1 MLKKNILSLI
11 LCFVFVSS
19 LQAQDKDNAILL
31 KTLLDNL
38 ATQHQVNFNYID
50 EEIIIFKLI
59 PPDNK
64 LPLKKKLEYISGKTK
79 IEFKFIS
86 SNFISVL
93 NNKKLDKPFCG
104 FLIDAETQLPIES
117 ATIHIANTNYSVS
130 SNGNGYFELLLR
142 SPNDIE
148 ISHVN
153 YEKITLKPE
162 QLYTE
167 TCPTFTLKTIINELE
182 VVVTEVYLTKGII
195 RKQDG
200 TFEIKPKKFGL
211 LPGLT
216 EPDVFETLKQIPGI
230 NSIDET
236 QSNINVR
243 GGTHD
248 QNLFLWNGIRLF
260 QTSHFFGLISA
271 LNPHLAHNIKVI
283 KNGGSSFYGESVSS
297 VVDISTHSPNIE
309 EQNASVGLN
318 MINSDFYVKFK
329 PSNTA
334 NIEISSRRAFTDII
348 NTPTYKSYYNRIF
361 QNTVVRNVNTNQ
373 LIDYYNDENFYFYD
387 FTAQYHQKINTKSDL
402 YVDGITIYNKL
413 DLTESKIED
422 IFTITKESSLNQQ
435 TIGGNITFKTKWNPK
450 NNTEINAYG
459 SYYTIASKNESIET
473 NQIFNQKNTILDMGL
488 RIKNNHILNEQFQF
502 NNGYQFNEIGIRNYD
517 QVNNPAYL
525 KKNKDILRIHALI
538 AEMQYTSKNTLL
550 KTTFGL
556 RGNYIQ
562 EFKKALIEPRLHLN
576 YSLSKFFQLEV
587 LGEQKSQTTSQ
598 IIDLQQDFLGIEKRR
613 WVLSNDN
620 EIPIIKSQQIS
631 VGFAFKKNNWLVSL
645 DNYYKKTTGIT
656 SSSQGFQNQ
665 LEFLEINGSYTILGN
680 ELLVQKQFKKFIS
693 WISYSYTDNDYTFN
707 SFTPT
712 TFPNNFEIKHTI
724 GAAVIY
730 DYRKLK
736 IALGSRWFT
745 GKPNTIPLS
754 TSPSSSTSPIE
765 YFSPN
770 AENLEDYFQV
780 NVSGS
785 YNIKI
790 TKSVLL
796 VTGLSVQNVLNNK
809 TIINQNYRVNQNE
822 NSVEQI
828 NTFSLQRTPNAFF
841 RFNF

>member
-1 MLKKNILSLI
+1 MF

-19 LQAQDKDNAILL
+19 SQAQNKDNAILL

-38 ATQHQVNFNYID
+38 ATQHKVNFNYIE

-59 PPDNK
+59 PPDSK
-64 LPLKKKLEYISGKTK
+64 LTLKKKLAYISEKTK
-79 IEFKFIS
+79 IEFKFIAD
-86 SNFISVL
+86 NFISVL

-104 FLIDAETQLPIES
+104 YLIDTETQQPIES
-117 ATIHIANTNYSVS
+117 ATVHIANTNYSIS
-130 SNGNGYFELLLR
+130 SNEKGYFELQLR

-153 YEKITLKPE
+153 YEKITVKPE

-167 TCPTFTLKTIINELE
+167 TCPTFTLKPIINELE
-182 VVVTEVYLTKGII
+182 EVVTEVFLTKGIAK
-195 RKQDG
+195 KQDG
-200 TFEIKPKKFGL
+200 SFEIKPKKFGL

-271 LNPHLAHNIKVI
+271 LNPHLAHNIKVV
-283 KNGGSSFYGESVSS
+283 KNGSSSFYGESVSS
-297 VVDISTHSPNIE
+297 VIDISTHSPNIE
-309 EQNASVGLN
+309 EQNASIGLN
-318 MINSDFYVKFK
+318 LINSDFYVKFK
-329 PSNTA
+329 PSNTS

-361 QNTVVRNVNTNQ
+361 QNTVVRNINTNQ

-387 FTAQYHQKINTKSDL
+387 FTAQYHKKINAKSDL

-413 DLTESKIED
+413 DLTESKVENIA
-422 IFTITKESSLNQQ
+422 TITKESALNQQ
-435 TIGGNITFKTKWNPK
+435 TLGGNITFITNWNLK
-450 NNTEINAYG
+450 NQTEINVYG

-473 NQIFNQKNTILDMGL
+473 NQIFNQENTILDMGL
-488 RIKNNHILNEQFQF
+488 RIKNNHILNDVFHF
-502 NNGYQFNEIGIRNYD
+502 NNGYQFNEIRIQNND

-525 KKNKDILRIHALI
+525 KKSKDVLRIHALI

-562 EFKKALIEPRLHLN
+562 EFKKVLVEPRLQLN

-613 WVLSNDN
+613 WILSNNND
-620 EIPIIKSQQIS
+620 IPIIKSQQIS
-631 VGFAFKKNNWLVSL
+631 IGFTFKKSNWLVSL

-665 LEFLEINGSYTILGN
+665 LEFVEINGSYTVFGN
-680 ELLVQKQFKKFIS
+680 ELLVQKQFKKFIT
-693 WISYSYTDNDYTFN
+693 WMSYSYTDNDYTFD
-707 SFTPT
+707 SFLPT
-712 TFPNNFEIKHTI
+712 SFPNNFEIKHTI

-730 DYRKLK
+730 DYKKLK

-754 TSPSSSTSPIE
+754 TSPSSSTSPIA
-765 YFSPN
+765 YNSPN

-780 NVSGS
+780 NISGS
-785 YNIKI
+785 YNFKI
-790 TKSVLL
+790 TKSVQL
-796 VTGLSVQNVLNNK
+796 VMGLSIQNVLNSK
-809 TIINQNYRVNQNE
+809 TIINQNYRVNQNT

-828 NTFSLQRTPNAFF
+828 NTYSLERTPNAFF
-841 RFNF
+841 RFTF